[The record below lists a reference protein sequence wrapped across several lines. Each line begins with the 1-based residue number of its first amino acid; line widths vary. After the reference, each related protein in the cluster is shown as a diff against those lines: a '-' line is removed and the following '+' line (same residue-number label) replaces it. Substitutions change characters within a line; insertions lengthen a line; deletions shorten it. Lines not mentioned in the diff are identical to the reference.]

1 MKKMKG
7 GGLTCTVFVSV
18 ILPYALAAFART
30 DNGDPEDPKIF
41 QMTDNLM
48 SQRKNFPEND
58 INRVGAEKKFQ
69 VFMKKYGKD
78 YSSKEEYV
86 HRLRI
91 FARNLVRAAEH
102 QATDPTAIHG
112 VTPFSDLSEEEFEKL
127 YTGVAGDGPRL
138 NSVVAE
144 TAPAVEVSGLP
155 KSFDWRAKGAVTEV
169 KMQGACGSCWA
180 FSTTGAVEGAH
191 FVATGKLLNLSE
203 QQLVD
208 CDHTC
213 EVLAEGKTC
222 NEGCN
227 GGLMTNSFKYLMEV
241 GGLQEETSYPYTATP
256 GPCNFR
262 PPKIAV
268 RVANFT
274 NIPIDETQ
282 IAANLVRHGPL
293 AIGVNAVYMQTYV
306 RGVSCP
312 LICGGKRWIDHGVL
326 LVGYGA
332 KGFSLLRLGYQPFWI
347 IKNSWG
353 SHWGERGYFRLC
365 RGRAMCGINQMVS
378 TVLTRTTATNST
390 NLPHPPP
397 PHHH

>member
-208 CDHTC
+208 CDHT
-213 EVLAEGKTC
+213 L
-222 NEGCN
+222 
-227 GGLMTNSFKYLMEV
+227 
-241 GGLQEETSYPYTATP
+241 
-256 GPCNFR
+256 
-262 PPKIAV
+262 
-268 RVANFT
+268 
-274 NIPIDETQ
+274 
-282 IAANLVRHGPL
+282 
-293 AIGVNAVYMQTYV
+293 V
-306 RGVSCP
+306 RGVGRGENMQRRVQRRADDKFVQVSDGGGRAAGGDLLP
-312 LICGGKRWIDHGVL
+312 LHCHAWPLQLPTSQNCSQGCQFHQHPYRRDPNRSQFSSPWPPRNRGECGVHADVREGGVL
-326 LVGYGA
+326 PVDMRGEEVDRPRGA
-332 KGFSLLRLGYQPFWI
+332 AGGLRRQGLLPPPLGLPALLDHQELMGFPLGGARLLSPLPRPCHVRHQPD
-347 IKNSWG
+347 G
-353 SHWGERGYFRLC
+353 LYR
-365 RGRAMCGINQMVS
+365 
-378 TVLTRTTATNST
+378 
-390 NLPHPPP
+390 PHP
-397 PHHH
+397 HYCY